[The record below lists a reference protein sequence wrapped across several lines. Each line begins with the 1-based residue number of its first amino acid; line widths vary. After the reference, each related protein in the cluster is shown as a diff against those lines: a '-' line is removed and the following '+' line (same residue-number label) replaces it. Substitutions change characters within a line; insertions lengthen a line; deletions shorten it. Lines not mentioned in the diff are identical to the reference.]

1 MFKETERGAQ
11 CGWEQG
17 PVYHHQAVSYRDLP
31 DGPVVKTLPSN
42 ARGTQV
48 QCLVRELRSNMLN
61 CVARK
66 KKKRLN
72 RSHEKDT
79 ELYSPVACVHS
90 HCSIGWLIPAHQH
103 PFF

>member
-1 MFKETERGAQ
+1 MPGQGIKIQHAEL
-11 CGWEQG
+11 CG
-17 PVYHHQAVSYRDLP
+17 
-31 DGPVVKTLPSN
+31 K
-42 ARGTQV
+42 
-48 QCLVRELRSNMLN
+48 
-61 CVARK
+61 K